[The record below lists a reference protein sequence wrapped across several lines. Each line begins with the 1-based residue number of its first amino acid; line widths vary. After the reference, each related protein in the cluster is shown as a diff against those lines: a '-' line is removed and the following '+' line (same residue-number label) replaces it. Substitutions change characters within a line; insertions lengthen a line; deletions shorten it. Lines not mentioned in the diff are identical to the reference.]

1 MHTRHLVRIPT
12 RRGSGS
18 QKFMGAARYQRYGC
32 PDFDVRTSRFEDS
45 TDPLSPKPPSIGS
58 SAKKAFEAALKA
70 PRWLGEVL
78 ASRLDGDPL
87 SPEPTKYGADRR
99 S

>member
-32 PDFDVRTSRFEDS
+32 PDFDVRTSRSEVRYIWF
-45 TDPLSPKPPSIGS
+45 GS
-58 SAKKAFEAALKA
+58 RAVKVPFFGHRGL
-70 PRWLGEVL
+70 
-78 ASRLDGDPL
+78 
-87 SPEPTKYGADRR
+87 
-99 S
+99 